1 MFRPYT
7 PLGLK
12 WEWKQSYYWVPFV
25 CTPFSSFLA
34 FLYVGLQMK
43 NRSWLFLSLL
53 HFSLVS
59 VSFGYMYVTNYAED
73 PVLFFVIASGFVWLN
88 AIGNMRR
95 VRADYVKFLYET
107 MEPKERERLAK
118 KERKRRE
125 EKAQRTLQ
133 ERAPEVIASEDARKR
148 QLERTLYIARE
159 ERRKRESGV
168 TFVHINEASVEELA
182 RLPGLNGIMARGIM
196 NNRED
201 GPFRSFD
208 DLVDR
213 TGIRA
218 HVLEEAAP
226 FIVYS
231 REELAEKELENC
243 RRKEAE
249 QEVEKVGG
257 QVVTRTHDV
266 DVNWGR
272 VVDMEKEISIGE
284 REDVPAAD
292 KMVKKE
298 KYSDT
303 EKVVREKLPSDTEKG
318 EKDMYFGA
326 DPMKKDGRTS
336 KEEEKK
342 ETFGRRVDL

>member
-59 VSFGYMYVTNYAED
+59 VSFGYMYVKNYAED
-73 PVLFFVIASGFVWLN
+73 PVLFFVMASGFVWLN
-88 AIGNMRR
+88 AIGNLRR

-272 VVDMEKEISIGE
+272 VVDMEKESTVGE
-284 REDVPAAD
+284 RGDVHAAD
-292 KMVKKE
+292 KIVQKE
-298 KYSDT
+298 KHSDMD
-303 EKVVREKLPSDTEKG
+303 KVVQKEAHPTAAKREKEVNSD
-318 EKDMYFGA
+318 A
-326 DPMKKDGRTS
+326 NRMKNEVLTS
-336 KEEEKK
+336 KKKTKK